1 MFTEYLLVQYVCTVF
16 SILIALPYYS
26 YDSESV
32 STDKLAASTT
42 GFTGADIENM
52 VNQAALRAALLGE
65 ESVNLEHLWYS
76 LLYIILNLLI

>member
-1 MFTEYLLVQYVCTVF
+1 MFTEYLLVQYSLCTVY
-16 SILIALPYYS
+16 SILIALAYYPYS

-52 VNQAALRAALLGE
+52 VNQAALRAALIGE

-76 LLYIILNLLI
+76 LLYI